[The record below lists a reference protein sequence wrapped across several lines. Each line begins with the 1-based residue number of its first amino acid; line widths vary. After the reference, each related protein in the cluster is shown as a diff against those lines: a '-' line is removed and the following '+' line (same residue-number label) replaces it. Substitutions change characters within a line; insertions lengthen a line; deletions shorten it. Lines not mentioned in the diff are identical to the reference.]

1 MLQNQKLNFIFTAE
15 ALIQAIDLYGEE
27 VFSLNTENIFIVEE
41 ALTHHPYVRKY
52 PIYNNK
58 ILEII
63 HKHWLDLKFLPP
75 WGLPRPEL
83 DECAII
89 SKADTIYP
97 DNIIVCIGTIEEL
110 SRLCRV
116 YSNDELI
123 NVKQLADYFK

>member
-27 VFSLNTENIFIVEE
+27 VFSLNAENIFIVEE

-110 SRLCRV
+110 SQLCRV

-123 NVKQLADYFK
+123 NVKQLADYLK